1 LPLLATHKPSP
12 PDPARAKLPV
22 GLRLKAW
29 WDGNELVLKARAGEA
44 PPEPE
49 PRKVVGYRD
58 PARPW
63 ETHRIRML
71 QAVWGE
77 GFWAPGRREYG
88 QRLAKP
94 FGLTPA
100 MSLLDLGAGL
110 GGPARACVEEFG
122 VWVSGVERDPELAAA
137 GKEISTLAGLA
148 KKAEIA
154 PYDPENFEIPPR
166 SFDCII
172 ARETLF
178 TVADKA
184 RLLRVIEHGLK
195 PHGQFVFTDYVL
207 SGKGHADK
215 PAVKA
220 WIELEPVKPHLWTLD
235 EYTRCLRE
243 LKFDIRVA
251 EDETTAFR
259 NLILSGWSDYTLAAA
274 NAVLDPDMARCL
286 VQEVEIWA
294 RRVAA
299 IDAGDLGLYRV
310 YALKTTNDRLLAN
323 W

>member
-1 LPLLATHKPSP
+1 MPLLATHKP
-12 PDPARAKLPV
+12 PDPARAKIPV
-22 GLRLKAW
+22 NLRLKAW

-44 PPEPE
+44 PPAPE

-63 ETHRIRML
+63 ETPRVQML
-71 QAVWGE
+71 QAIWGQ
-77 GFWAPGRREYG
+77 GFWAPGGREYG

-122 VWVSGVERDPELAAA
+122 VWVSGVERDPELAVA

-154 PYDPENFEIPPR
+154 PYDPDQFEIPQR
-166 SFDCII
+166 SFDCIL
-172 ARETLF
+172 AREILF
-178 TVADKA
+178 TAADKP
-184 RLLRVIEHGLK
+184 RLLRVIERGLK

-207 SGKGHADK
+207 SGPGRETS
-215 PAVKA
+215 PTVGA
-220 WIELEPVKPHLWTLD
+220 WMQHEPTTPHPWTMD
-235 EYTRCLRE
+235 DYTRCLNE
-243 LKFDIRVA
+243 LKFDIRTAV
-251 EDETTAFR
+251 DETAAFR
-259 NLILSGWSDYTLAAA
+259 DLILSGWADYTQAAA
-274 NAVLDPDMARCL
+274 SASLDPELARCL
-286 VQEVEIWA
+286 VEEVELWA

-299 IDAGDLGLYRV
+299 IDAGDLRLYRV
-310 YALKTTNDRLLAN
+310 YALKTASERLLSD